1 MHVKLIISKRFASN
15 TEIGGWKSWENN
27 MKNVLINTFVQKK
40 NNNAANY
47 IEKFNIPTVLMAMF
61 TE

>member
-1 MHVKLIISKRFASN
+1 LRKQYEKRPYKYIC
-15 TEIGGWKSWENN
+15 T
-27 MKNVLINTFVQKK
+27 KK